1 MYVIRD
7 LGEMVVWRDGVIV
20 NPGGTKPRTILAL
33 LCAHA
38 GRPVP
43 ASTLIAEVWGADA
56 PAKTQRALESQMWR
70 LRKALVP
77 EGFPPVIIT
86 ERAGYRLDLDEVSV
100 DSIDFE
106 TAGVAVLSGAVV
118 DPSALDAVLSTWR
131 GEPFTTAAPSPGLD
145 QARRQLDV
153 IRTALLTRRADLSAE
168 SGQYHRA
175 IDEAQALIT
184 RDPLDEHAWALK
196 ITVLAATGQRA
207 EAFTAYRDVREL
219 LATEL
224 GVTPGDEI
232 RAAHR
237 HALGQHNRSV
247 RRLHLP
253 SQHTSFVGRTSEL
266 AETVRLLE
274 SDRAVSLDGIPGVG
288 KTRLAL
294 EAARRVADSFDD
306 GVWFIDRST
315 DAGVAET
322 VLTTM
327 RIQPAADSTAGLD
340 QVCDHLA
347 TMSVLLVLDGPMSS
361 EDVDVVDAI
370 LQRCAAV
377 TILGSSGPMGV
388 RGERVLTVHPL
399 TVDSGRTGGP
409 SPAQQLLVDRIR
421 VARGVFDPDPADLDD
436 LDRICT
442 AMGGL
447 PLGLE
452 LAAARMAT
460 FSVRE
465 VADQFGSAVPEPI
478 DRAFRLAHESLDVGL
493 ARRYLRLTALRSPFT
508 SELAEAVCGADV
520 ADDLAE
526 LCRRSLL
533 WPIRGDRLRPT
544 RFTILDTIAE
554 HARVLDRPA
563 ALEAVRRRDHAV
575 TALLATTPMHSTMS
589 SARDLARVDNDVSTV
604 LAFLESV
611 VSDPARL
618 DTHIDLIEQ
627 LGPYWY
633 LCRRLAAGIRL
644 LRIASE
650 TCSRGGCSARTSAM
664 VTACLSAASAF
675 SQQTAEAHRHLTA
688 LSPDDLDAA
697 IVVDDQDPDVGC
709 RRFAFLAL
717 ASWTGDDHALAGIFA
732 QRAWDA
738 LVTGSREAAI
748 VTATK
753 ALCELTVGNVAE
765 GTHHAHTALALG
777 AELGDP
783 LAIHLAAVMLG
794 IRALLNGDTRMG
806 LRWNDQ
812 AFHAYLDAGG
822 VQICDTVEQRGNHLA
837 AAGEVNRAGRAFAV
851 ARTYALDAGME
862 WPRHPFTHDAI
873 RRCRDDENT
882 AFDQGWRAGIAEAR
896 DALVMGD
903 HERFAGM

>member
-20 NPGGTKPRTILAL
+20 DPGGTKPRTILAL

-175 IDEAQALIT
+175 IDEAQALVT

-399 TVDSGRTGGP
+399 TVDIGRTGGP

-452 LAAARMAT
+452 LAAARWRRSRCGKWPT
-460 FSVRE
+460 NSE
-465 VADQFGSAVPEPI
+465 V
-478 DRAFRLAHESLDVGL
+478 
-493 ARRYLRLTALRSPFT
+493 RSP
-508 SELAEAVCGADV
+508 S
-520 ADDLAE
+520 
-526 LCRRSLL
+526 RS
-533 WPIRGDRLRPT
+533 
-544 RFTILDTIAE
+544 
-554 HARVLDRPA
+554 
-563 ALEAVRRRDHAV
+563 
-575 TALLATTPMHSTMS
+575 
-589 SARDLARVDNDVSTV
+589 
-604 LAFLESV
+604 
-611 VSDPARL
+611 
-618 DTHIDLIEQ
+618 
-627 LGPYWY
+627 
-633 LCRRLAAGIRL
+633 
-644 LRIASE
+644 
-650 TCSRGGCSARTSAM
+650 
-664 VTACLSAASAF
+664 
-675 SQQTAEAHRHLTA
+675 TA
-688 LSPDDLDAA
+688 LS
-697 IVVDDQDPDVGC
+697 G
-709 RRFAFLAL
+709 
-717 ASWTGDDHALAGIFA
+717 
-732 QRAWDA
+732 
-738 LVTGSREAAI
+738 
-748 VTATK
+748 
-753 ALCELTVGNVAE
+753 
-765 GTHHAHTALALG
+765 
-777 AELGDP
+777 
-783 LAIHLAAVMLG
+783 
-794 IRALLNGDTRMG
+794 
-806 LRWNDQ
+806 
-812 AFHAYLDAGG
+812 
-822 VQICDTVEQRGNHLA
+822 
-837 AAGEVNRAGRAFAV
+837 
-851 ARTYALDAGME
+851 
-862 WPRHPFTHDAI
+862 WPTSPWMSA
-873 RRCRDDENT
+873 
-882 AFDQGWRAGIAEAR
+882 WRAGISASPLCAVRSPRSWPKPCAAPTSPMIWLNSVADHCCGPSVETDSGRPDSPFSTRSPSTLEDSTDQLHSRRYDDETTQSPRYWPRLRCTAPCR
-896 DALVMGD
+896 RRETSPALTMMSP
-903 HERFAGM
+903 RCSPFSSPS